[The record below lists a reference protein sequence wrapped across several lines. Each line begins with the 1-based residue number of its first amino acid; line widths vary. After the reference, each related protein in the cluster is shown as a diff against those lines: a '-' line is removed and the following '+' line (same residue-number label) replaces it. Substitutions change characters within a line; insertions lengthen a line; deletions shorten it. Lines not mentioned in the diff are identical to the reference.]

1 MADAQER
8 AGAADEAALVA
19 GVAAADQGAYRR
31 LMAAHLPAVN
41 RYAQRMLLDP
51 DEADDVTQEVFLRLW
66 TEAARYRPQAARLST
81 WLHRIAH
88 NLCIDRLRRR
98 TCELP
103 VGDAAEPGAG
113 AEASAPPTA
122 AVEDAV
128 PDVSLARRRD
138 IDVLRRA
145 LAALPERQRSA
156 LLLTH
161 YQELPNRDVAV
172 ILELSVDALE
182 SLLARARRSMRRQL
196 EAEYG
201 S

>member
-19 GVAAADQGAYRR
+19 RVAAADQGAYRR

-66 TEAARYRPQAARLST
+66 TEAGRFRPQAARLST

-98 TCELP
+98 TRELP
-103 VGDAAEPGAG
+103 VGDEVEPG
-113 AEASAPPTA
+113 AEASAPVTA

-128 PDVSLARRRD
+128 PDVALARRRD

-161 YQELPNRDVAV
+161 YQELPNRDVAA
-172 ILELSVDALE
+172 ILGLSVDALE
-182 SLLARARRSMRRQL
+182 SLLARARRSVRAQL